1 MQASPFCDFRQKTF
15 STIRKVTWIL
25 VILRFYKTFFM
36 RLTWPSQRKRL
47 WASKANILS
56 IFAGARTFLFG
67 TRSCQV
73 MPRIRPGQRRW
84 KALSLR
90 SWGSTG
96 SMFLCHRAACWA
108 RRLYRLSF
116 WCWWSAWSCSRPFW
130 PDGAIAVAA
139 LPILEFSS
147 ASDYSATNSEY
158 QAVRQPYKGVWFSFR
173 VRLPFH
179 IY

>member
-1 MQASPFCDFRQKTF
+1 MQVSPFCDFRQKTF

-25 VILRFYKTFFM
+25 VILRFYKNFFM

-96 SMFLCHRAACWA
+96 SMFRRHRAACWA
-108 RRLYRLSF
+108 RRFYRPSF

-130 PDGAIAVAA
+130 PARRGHCRCCLADPWVQLSVWLFGHKLRVS
-139 LPILEFSS
+139 SS
-147 ASDYSATNSEY
+147 AATI
-158 QAVRQPYKGVWFSFR
+158 QKCLV
-173 VRLPFH
+173 
-179 IY
+179 